1 MKKEISITL
10 TYEQSDG
17 GVPVIPTPGEDG
29 VNIGGQNVELVSSGD
44 GLYEDQYESG
54 RYIYRGQSPNN

>member
-17 GVPVIPTPGEDG
+17 GVPVTPTFVPEY
-29 VNIGGQNVELVSSGD
+29 VKFACN
-44 GLYEDQYESG
+44 
-54 RYIYRGQSPNN
+54 